1 MLSDIFL
8 ALLIHHVLSCLSEAQ
23 FCVCVCS
30 QLRDAFV
37 YQMTQGFS
45 HFDRQLRNDLL
56 VIISL
61 VSAAAADVPYV
72 QSGLAKHL
80 ALFATFQEGNF
91 SLSKLFA
98 INSVDC

>member
-1 MLSDIFL
+1 M
-8 ALLIHHVLSCLSEAQ
+8 C
-23 FCVCVCS
+23 CVHCACS

-37 YQMTQGFS
+37 YLMTQSFS

-61 VSAAAADVPYV
+61 ISATSVEIPYV

-80 ALFATFQEGNF
+80 ILFTTFQEGRF
-91 SLSKLFA
+91 
-98 INSVDC
+98 

>member
-1 MLSDIFL
+1 MLNKQVIFF
-8 ALLIHHVLSCLSEAQ
+8 VLYT
-23 FCVCVCS
+23 CS

-61 VSAAAADVPYV
+61 ISAVTVDIPYV

-80 ALFATFQEGNF
+80 TLLATFQEGYVSFVCQFNY
-91 SLSKLFA
+91 
-98 INSVDC
+98 